1 MTLQRVSVFC
11 GSSTGHDPIY
21 AAAACELAEALV
33 AQGLGLVYGGAQR
46 GLMGVLADAVLAL
59 GGEVIGV
66 IPARMVE
73 REIAHRGLTQ
83 LHVVQTMHE
92 RKALM
97 AALADAFLALPGGFG
112 TLEELTEVL
121 TWQQL
126 GLHDK
131 PCGLLNTQGYFD
143 PFIAFI
149 AHMTQAGFVRPAHVE
164 ALQIAE
170 SPVQALQQLRARAAS
185 TPL

>member
-1 MTLQRVSVFC
+1 MQRICVFC
-11 GSSTGHDPIY
+11 GSSSGDDPIY
-21 AAAACELAEALV
+21 AAAARELAEALV
-33 AQGLGLVYGGAQR
+33 DQGLGLVYGGAHR
-46 GLMGVLADAVLAL
+46 GLMGVLADGVLAR

-97 AALADAFLALPGGFG
+97 AAHADAFLALPGGFG
-112 TLEELTEVL
+112 TLEELMEVV

-126 GLHDK
+126 GLHGK
-131 PCGLLNTQGYFD
+131 PCGLLNVHGYFD
-143 PFIAFI
+143 RFIAFI
-149 AHMTQAGFVRPAHVE
+149 AHMTQAGFVGPAQAA
-164 ALQIAE
+164 ALQIARSPLEALE
-170 SPVQALQQLRARAAS
+170 SLRSCAS
-185 TPL
+185 PAP

>member
-1 MTLQRVSVFC
+1 MQRVCVFL
-11 GSSTGHDPIY
+11 GSSIGNDPVY
-21 AAAACELAEALV
+21 VAAARELAGALV
-33 AQGLGLVYGGAQR
+33 AEGLGLVYGGAQR
-46 GLMGVLADAVLAL
+46 GLMGVLADSVLAL

-66 IPARMVE
+66 IPARLVE
-73 REIAHRGLTQ
+73 REIAHRGLTE

-97 AALADAFLALPGGFG
+97 AAHADAFLALPGGFG

-143 PFIAFI
+143 PFITFI

-164 ALQIAE
+164 ALQIAQ
-170 SPVQALQQLRARAAS
+170 SPVQALQLLRARTAS
-185 TPL
+185 GQ